1 MIKKIIAAFAIIVMP
16 GNNLSAQ
23 DPIFTFKDKQVKDF
37 LVREQ
42 ILAEETPVKKAKTS
56 RCPYFAYELITNE
69 LLKPSDKYGI
79 YRVGAFVSDT
89 PQFLMI
95 LNNKKKIFSE
105 YTDLISMLEVAFEL
119 FEDKN
124 CPFTDAQKLEYVET
138 IICLY
143 ETNEFLMPSD

>member
-1 MIKKIIAAFAIIVMP
+1 MIKKIIAAFAIIAMA

-23 DPIFTFKDKQVKDF
+23 DPVYSFEDKQVKDF
-37 LVREQ
+37 LVRERVLVEQ
-42 ILAEETPVKKAKTS
+42 TPVKKAKIS
-56 RCPYFAYELITNE
+56 KCPYFAYELITNE

-79 YRVGAFVSDT
+79 YRVGAFVSDI
-89 PQFLMI
+89 PQYLMI

-105 YTDLISMLEVAFEL
+105 NIGLTSMLEVAFEL

-124 CPFTDAQKLEYVET
+124 CPFTDAQKLEYVEA

-143 ETNEFLMPSD
+143 ETNEFLMPWD